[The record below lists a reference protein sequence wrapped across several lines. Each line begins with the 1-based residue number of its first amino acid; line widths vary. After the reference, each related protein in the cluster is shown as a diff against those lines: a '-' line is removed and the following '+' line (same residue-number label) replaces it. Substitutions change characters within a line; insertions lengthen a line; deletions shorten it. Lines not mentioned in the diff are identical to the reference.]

1 MTTAA
6 KQRCKEELELLLQR
20 FLQDGNPQ
28 PVLKS
33 RTALVDSLVLEA
45 FSLAL
50 TPVIPDG
57 ITLLAVGG
65 YGRRELFP
73 YSDVDLLLLVRR
85 PFDNV
90 SYRNALSDFLKLLW
104 DSGLRASHSVRTM
117 EECCSIHEGNFEL
130 TVSLLDERMLAG
142 DRALYQALR
151 ARFAKFLTTER
162 RDLTRRMCRMARAR
176 HARFHNTIYRL
187 EPDIKETPGGM
198 RDLQTVHWL
207 RLLRDNSA
215 VPDAESA
222 GWSGE
227 DPRHTTF
234 MASAR
239 CFLHFRAGRDNNL
252 LNFEAQ
258 DELTAAPFSPWSD
271 PAEWMRAYY
280 RHASHI
286 LRNSLFDLETGE
298 AQDRSMM
305 ANFRDWRSRF
315 SNSDFTVSRDLV
327 FLRKPQDLD
336 SDPDLALRLFHFV
349 ARHGVPLARRTEQR
363 LISHLLTWSHHFGKN
378 PPQAEFWREFLDQA
392 HTPEALRVMR
402 STGFLAVILPE
413 WERIDH
419 LVVRDFYHQYT
430 VDEHT
435 LVTIDVLANLKDSKE
450 PAAARLAELMEESS
464 DQLWLLRLALLLHDT
479 GKGSGRDHSQ
489 EAVRLATAFLE
500 RIGASEL
507 DREQV
512 LFLIEKHLSLSS
524 AMQTRDLADPATAQ
538 WLAEMVR
545 TVEGLRLLTL
555 LTFAD
560 ISAVNSSAMTPWRM
574 EQIWRL
580 YRIVYRQLSGDLT
593 MDRNE
598 NPTAA
603 YGEMS
608 PLLTTF
614 LEGLPSRYLWTHTR
628 EQAEAHAVLFDHARL
643 SGAALSVERQN
654 GSWELSMIASDR
666 PFLFASLA
674 GALSSFG
681 LDILKA
687 EAFSNS
693 HGYIVDTFVF
703 HDPHHSLDLNP
714 PEVERLRSV
723 LKRVATGQLRVED
736 LLRHRPVKPPP
747 SRLGVIQPKVSLDN
761 EASPSASIL
770 EVIAQDRPGLLYHLS
785 SAISRAN
792 GNIEVVLV
800 DTEAHKAIDVFHV
813 TSDGAKLPEAA
824 GAALRDALLDACG

>member
-6 KQRCKEELELLLQR
+6 KQRSKEELELLQQR
-20 FLQDGNPQ
+20 FLQDGDPQ

-50 TPVIPDG
+50 APVIPDG

-85 PFDNV
+85 PFDTLT
-90 SYRNALSDFLKLLW
+90 SRNALSEFLKLLW
-104 DSGLRASHSVRTM
+104 DSGLRASHSVRTV

-130 TVSLLDERMLAG
+130 TVSLLDERILAG
-142 DRALYQALR
+142 DRVLYQAMR
-151 ARFAKFLTTER
+151 DRFAKFLTAER

-207 RLLRDNSA
+207 RLLRDNTA
-215 VPDAESA
+215 PADPDDD
-222 GWSGE
+222 
-227 DPRHTTF
+227 DPRHATF
-234 MASAR
+234 MASVR

-258 DELTAAPFSPWSD
+258 DELTAAAFSPWRD

-280 RHASHI
+280 RHASHV
-286 LRNSLFDLETGE
+286 LRKALFDLETGE

-305 ANFRDWRSRF
+305 ANFRDWRSRL
-315 SNSDFTVSRDLV
+315 SNADFTVSRDLV
-327 FLRKPQDLD
+327 FLRKPQELE
-336 SDPDLALRLFHFV
+336 SDPDLALRLFRFV
-349 ARHGVPLARRTEQR
+349 ARHGIPLARQTEQR
-363 LISHLLTWSHHFGKN
+363 LIAHLLTWSHHFGKH
-378 PPQAEFWREFLDQA
+378 PPQADFWCEFLNQA
-392 HTPEALRVMR
+392 HTPEALRAMR

-435 LVTIDVLANLKDSKE
+435 LVTIDVLAALKDSKE
-450 PAAARLAELMEESS
+450 PAAVRLAELMEESS

-479 GKGSGRDHSQ
+479 GKGSGRDHSK
-489 EAVRLATAFLE
+489 EAVRLATRFLE

-507 DREQV
+507 DRDQV
-512 LFLIEKHLSLSS
+512 LFLIEKHLALSS
-524 AMQTRDLADPATAQ
+524 AMQSRDLADPATAH
-538 WLAEMVR
+538 WLSEMVKTSER
-545 TVEGLRLLTL
+545 LRLLTL
-555 LTFAD
+555 LTYAD
-560 ISAVNSSAMTPWRM
+560 ISAVNSTAMTPWRM

-580 YRIVYRQLSGDLT
+580 YRVVYRQLSGELT
-593 MDRNE
+593 MERSSDPR
-598 NPTAA
+598 AA
-603 YGEMS
+603 YGDVT
-608 PLLTTF
+608 PLLTEF
-614 LEGLPSRYLWTHTR
+614 LEGLPDRYLWTHTL
-628 EQAEAHAVLFDHARL
+628 EQAKAHAALFDHARAG
-643 SGAALSVERQN
+643 GAALSVDRHD
-654 GSWELSMIASDR
+654 GAWHLSVIASDR
-666 PFLFASLA
+666 PFLFASIA

-687 EAFSNS
+687 EAFSNL
-693 HGYIVDTFVF
+693 HGYIADTFVF
-703 HDPHHSLDLNP
+703 QDPHRSLDLNP

-723 LKRVATGQLRVED
+723 LKRVATGQLRVEE
-736 LLRHRPVKPPP
+736 LLKHRPVKAPP
-747 SRLGVIQPKVSLDN
+747 SRLGAIQASVGLDN
-761 EASPSASIL
+761 EASVTASIF
-770 EVIAQDRPGLLYHLS
+770 EVVAQDRPGLLYHLA

-792 GNIEVVLV
+792 CNIEVVLV

-813 TSDGAKLPEAA
+813 TSGGVKLEATEA
-824 GAALRDALLDACG
+824 SALREALLAACQGAA